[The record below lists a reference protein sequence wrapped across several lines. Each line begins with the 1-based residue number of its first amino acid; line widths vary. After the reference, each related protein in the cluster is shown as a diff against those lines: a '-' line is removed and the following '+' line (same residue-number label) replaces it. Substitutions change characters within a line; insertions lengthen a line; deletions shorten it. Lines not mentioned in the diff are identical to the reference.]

1 MTVREWDGGVYDR
14 ISAPMEALGRAV
26 LDRLALDGD
35 ETVIDAG
42 CGSGRVTE
50 ALIER
55 LPRGRVIAVDAS
67 PSMVAAARERL
78 QRSGYGPERV
88 EVREGNLLELEVEE
102 PVDAVLSTATFHW
115 VLDHERLFARLHA
128 ALLADSGMLAET
140 GTRAKGACHPA
151 SAKRVSPESVG
162 GRLVAQCGGRG
173 NIDVLRGVANEVLA
187 HEPYA
192 AHFRDWRPPWNY
204 AGPEETKQH
213 LLDVGFASAECW
225 LQPAP
230 QQPEHPRE
238 FLSEIVLGPH
248 YQRLPSELREQF
260 MDTVLA
266 ELGEPVV
273 VDYIRLNIDAVA

>member
-50 ALIER
+50 ALIDR
-55 LPRGRVIAVDAS
+55 LKIGQQPRGRVIAVDAS

-78 QRSGYGPERV
+78 ERSGYGPERV
-88 EVREGNLLELEVEE
+88 EVREGDLLELEVAE
-102 PVDAVLSTATFHW
+102 PVDAILSTATFHW
-115 VLDHERLFARLHA
+115 ILDHERLFARLHA
-128 ALLADSGMLAET
+128 AL
-140 GTRAKGACHPA
+140 RP
-151 SAKRVSPESVG
+151 G

-204 AGPEETKQH
+204 AGPEETRGH
-213 LLDVGFASAECW
+213 LLGAGFASAECW

-230 QQPEHPRE
+230 QQPEHPRA

-248 YQRLPSELREQF
+248 YQQLPAELREQF
-260 MDTVLA
+260 IDTVIA

>member
-26 LDRLALDGD
+26 LDRLQLNGD

-67 PSMVAAARERL
+67 PSMVSAARERL
-78 QRSGYGPERV
+78 QGSEHRPERV
-88 EVREGNLLELEVEE
+88 EVREGNLLELEVQE
-102 PVDAVLSTATFHW
+102 PVDAILSTATFHW
-115 VLDHERLFARLHA
+115 ILDHERLFARLRA
-128 ALLADSGMLAET
+128 AL
-140 GTRAKGACHPA
+140 RP
-151 SAKRVSPESVG
+151 G

-173 NIDVLRGVANEVLA
+173 NIDVLRGVANEVLTR
-187 HEPYA
+187 EPYA
-192 AHFRDWRPPWNY
+192 AHFRDWQPPWNY
-204 AGPEETKQH
+204 AGPEETKGH
-213 LLDVGFASAECW
+213 LLSAGFSSAACW

-248 YQRLPSELREQF
+248 YQQLPEDLRERF
-260 MDTVLA
+260 MDTVLT